1 MLLLVYSIISLA
13 MSTLQIESYNS
24 EEDVSHLYRW
34 RFPNLLTGGEHISP
48 ASCDAKLVP
57 VGKRQEEVL
66 PAAKLEQRRYKVIPI
81 FNVLQYVLHYVN
93 QSGKMTA
100 WKQYFRVVAYNGM
113 MKKI

>member
-1 MLLLVYSIISLA
+1 MDWAAWVRMLLLVYSIISLA

-48 ASCDAKLVP
+48 ASL
-57 VGKRQEEVL
+57 KRQEEVL